1 MNRTSFYPACVSQ
14 LGLPPRNLRSFR
26 SHDDDDEGVWP
37 SRKLSIFPLPSVDDG
52 LPAGVRPSSSGVRV
66 FVFGIKDGFPP
77 LQSFWF
83 FPPLVVVSSFVVVSS
98 SGSLDE
104 YTNGDTSRVHV
115 PLFSLSPCPAPIPG
129 AQSRGKDVGGRRIRE
144 DDDAAPRFGWGPSQQ
159 HNPPFVSLLLP
170 SLPTGSLA
178 AGPGRSLAAER
189 ERGSSKVFGDYARSK
204 MLLACPV
211 LFLSFPRAVWVL
223 EGLAKRRTWRKK
235 EALLAGDE
243 EREKGA
249 E

>member
-83 FPPLVVVSSFVVVSS
+83 FPPSWSFRRSSSFPPRGLSTSIRMGTPPAYTFPSFLSRRTLPRFPARRVGVKTWVDGE
-98 SGSLDE
+98 SGKTTTPRRVLD
-104 YTNGDTSRVHV
+104 
-115 PLFSLSPCPAPIPG
+115 
-129 AQSRGKDVGGRRIRE
+129 GGRPNNTI
-144 DDDAAPRFGWGPSQQ
+144 PPSYLSSFLRFLR
-159 HNPPFVSLLLP
+159 V
-170 SLPTGSLA
+170 
-178 AGPGRSLAAER
+178 
-189 ERGSSKVFGDYARSK
+189 V
-204 MLLACPV
+204 
-211 LFLSFPRAVWVL
+211 
-223 EGLAKRRTWRKK
+223 
-235 EALLAGDE
+235 
-243 EREKGA
+243 
-249 E
+249 